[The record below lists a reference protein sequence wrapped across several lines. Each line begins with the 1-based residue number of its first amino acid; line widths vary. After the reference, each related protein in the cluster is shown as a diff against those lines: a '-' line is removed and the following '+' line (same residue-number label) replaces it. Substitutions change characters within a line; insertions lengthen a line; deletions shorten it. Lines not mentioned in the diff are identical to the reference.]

1 MAKKGRQTVKVDWVR
16 QKANYFLRT
25 TDTYHAAERSA
36 VSGFLES
43 ILMHTNNYKG
53 FAYIRHMTGEAVSPE
68 DVQAGNYDETRR
80 HYY

>member
-16 QKANYFLRT
+16 QKANHFMRV
-25 TDTYHAAERSA
+25 TDLHYAADRKGVA
-36 VSGFLES
+36 GLLES
-43 ILMHTNNYKG
+43 ILLHTNNYKG
-53 FAYIRHMTGEAVSPE
+53 FAYVRHMTGEAVSPE